1 MQASAFLRTA
11 KAEEL
16 PSVLL
21 VVGAEAVLRRRVAT
35 KIARLLLPEGPKDP
49 GLQHLDGSEVR
60 LAAILDE
67 AASGSLL
74 AGKRVLVVRN
84 AAALLSSAGQAEI
97 DALGRYVESPNPDVV
112 LIFDDESVDKR
123 RQPVKLLTSKAETVE
138 CDRLKGQDLRNS
150 MITHARERGY
160 ALPPPAA
167 AMVEELLGS
176 DLMLIFNA
184 LDKVMTYCGERK
196 QIEMEDLERSL
207 NVAREP
213 AMWELTEALSVRDA
227 SAALEALGRLLDGGN
242 HPLQVSA
249 SVRFRIRTLL
259 MVREM
264 LERNMPTQKIA
275 QEAGLRFR
283 PEQVIRQARLF
294 KLEELRRFNR
304 LLFDLENGIKSAGVD
319 ERFLL
324 EDTVY
329 RICRTGG
336 AGGATGRSSK

>member
-21 VVGAEAVLRRRVAT
+21 VVGAEAVLRRRVASR
-35 KIARLLLPEGPKDP
+35 IARLLLPEGPKDP
-49 GLQHLDGSEVR
+49 GLQRLDGAEVR
-60 LAAILDE
+60 LAAVLDE

-74 AGKRVLVVRN
+74 AGKRVLVVQN
-84 AAALLSSAGQAEI
+84 AAALLSSAGEAEVG
-97 DALGRYVESPNPDVV
+97 ALERYVESPNPDVV
-112 LIFDDESVDKR
+112 LLFDAESLDKR
-123 RQPVKLLTSKAETVE
+123 RLVVKRLMANAESVE
-138 CDRLKGQDLRNS
+138 CDRLRGQDLRNS
-150 MITHARERGY
+150 MIAYARERGY

-167 AMVEELLGS
+167 ALAEELLGT
-176 DLMLIFNA
+176 DLMMIFNA
-184 LDKVMTYCGERK
+184 LDKVMTYCGERT
-196 QIEMEDLERSL
+196 QIETEDLERSL
-207 NVAREP
+207 NVVREP
-213 AMWELTEALSVRDA
+213 AMWELTNALSVRDA
-227 SAALEALGRLLDGGN
+227 AAALEALGRLLDEGN

-249 SVRFRIRTLL
+249 SIRFRIRTLL
-259 MVREM
+259 TVREM
-264 LERNMPTQKIA
+264 LERDVPTQKIA

-336 AGGATGRSSK
+336 AGSATGRSSK